1 MRGALVSVIVAVT
14 LVGSGCATRGSVS
27 QVRAELTAVRQEL
40 AAVRESVDL
49 GAKETAR
56 NIADLRALEGRE
68 REVNQA
74 LAGLTR
80 EVAGLSTRLDETE
93 TAVRATRAALDELR
107 AATPP
112 QPPPAPEK
120 PAASEPAPRT
130 NGAEAVY
137 ASALAL
143 FRAREYGQAVLD
155 FTDFVARYPKHPLVS
170 SAQFWIG
177 EAYYLQRD
185 YRQAIAELQ
194 KTADVPASPKAPDA
208 LLRIGMSYAALR
220 DASNAQQ
227 AWRRL
232 VRDYPE
238 TEAATR
244 ARALLRARLS
254 SPASGPGR

>member
-1 MRGALVSVIVAVT
+1 
-14 LVGSGCATRGSVS
+14 
-27 QVRAELTAVRQEL
+27 
-40 AAVRESVDL
+40 
-49 GAKETAR
+49 
-56 NIADLRALEGRE
+56 
-68 REVNQA
+68 
-74 LAGLTR
+74 
-80 EVAGLSTRLDETE
+80 
-93 TAVRATRAALDELR
+93 
-107 AATPP
+107 
-112 QPPPAPEK
+112 
-120 PAASEPAPRT
+120 
-130 NGAEAVY
+130 VY